1 MMSAPGRGS
10 ALLRSSQRVC
20 SQCARAT
27 ARTTAS
33 QASRILPLSA
43 RRYYAAEASTPST
56 PEPSRQTPPPPPPP
70 VTTTPKPTVIN
81 ADPTR
86 YRIKSGLI
94 LTRPPLL
101 TREQT
106 PFESAFYLYQKR
118 LNERLAAPFRPRFYF
133 KKDTAADLDWRIK
146 LRERHGVPAKDIGRY
161 NPKGRQAWND
171 EVLVGSTTPDPAN
184 IVERLLADAEV
195 RISED
200 GEPIPPE
207 DRVPIERPQP
217 RRTEA
222 DEKNDVRRLDRALDR
237 TLYLIVRRKVEEV
250 EGDGMWEFPAGY
262 VLTEETLHET
272 AARVLAESA
281 GINMNTWIVG
291 RVPVAHRVI
300 KPVFAEDGTTL
311 RQRGE
316 KTFFLKGR
324 IMAGQADLSGN
335 KHGLTDFMWLTH
347 EELKETLP
355 EDYYLSV
362 QGMMGDR

>member
-1 MMSAPGRGS
+1 MALGSEETFNCRIKRLTFVLSPG
-10 ALLRSSQRVC
+10 SQRVC

-27 ARTTAS
+27 ARRTAS
-33 QASRILPLSA
+33 RASPILPLSA
-43 RRYYAAEASTPST
+43 HRYYATEPATPST
-56 PEPSRQTPPPPPPP
+56 PQPPRQTPPPPPPP
-70 VTTTPKPTVIN
+70 VTTTPRPTAIN

-118 LNERLAAPFRPRFYF
+118 LDERLTAPFRPRFYF

-207 DRVPIERPQP
+207 DRVPVERPQP

-237 TLYLIVRRKVEEV
+237 TLYLIVRKKAEEV
-250 EGDGMWEFPAGY
+250 EGAGVWEFPAGH
-262 VLTEETLHET
+262 VLTEETLHEVCFYST
-272 AARVLAESA
+272 FSASLFLCPERLGQYIFSYRLANSLVSDRRPRSRR
-281 GINMNTWIVG
+281 VG
-291 RVPVAHRVI
+291 R
-300 KPVFAEDGTTL
+300 G
-311 RQRGE
+311 
-316 KTFFLKGR
+316 
-324 IMAGQADLSGN
+324 
-335 KHGLTDFMWLTH
+335 
-347 EELKETLP
+347 
-355 EDYYLSV
+355 
-362 QGMMGDR
+362 